1 VKNKIRAAAVI
12 AVVTTAVSQAR
23 DYAREN
29 PDEAALTLDK
39 VEEFVRGKAAPKHG
53 AYIDKG
59 SAALRRSLGLP
70 PRSAGAS
77 AAGASAATAAG
88 AASTASAASA
98 TTDPWLTDP
107 DPDTTEPPASYG
119 VGDSFA
125 PNPSPGTTDDPQP
138 RRQDD
143 DPAPLTPGERPR
155 H

>member
-1 VKNKIRAAAVI
+1 MKNKVRAAAVI

-77 AAGASAATAAG
+77 AATAAG

-98 TTDPWLTDP
+98 TTALTDP

-119 VGDSFA
+119 V
-125 PNPSPGTTDDPQP
+125 
-138 RRQDD
+138 R
-143 DPAPLTPGERPR
+143 
-155 H
+155 

>member
-77 AAGASAATAAG
+77 AATTATTTAG
-88 AASTASAASA
+88 AASAAGA

>member
-1 VKNKIRAAAVI
+1 MKNKIRAAAVI

-70 PRSAGAS
+70 PRSA
-77 AAGASAATAAG
+77 ASAATAAG
-88 AASTASAASA
+88 AASAASA

>member
-1 VKNKIRAAAVI
+1 MKKKVRAAAII

-23 DYAREN
+23 DYAREH
-29 PDEAALTLDK
+29 PDEAAVTLDK

-59 SAALRRSLGLP
+59 SSALRRSLGLP
-70 PRSAGAS
+70 PRSA
-77 AAGASAATAAG
+77 AAGAT
-88 AASTASAASA
+88 SA
-98 TTDPWLTDP
+98 TSATSAGSSDGLTDP

-119 VGDSFA
+119 FRDPVA

-155 H
+155 P